1 MAGKAGAAVQVA
13 PPSPNGDAEPFRVLV
28 DARPV
33 ADAPSAAPGV
43 RVRETPAE
51 PGAGPR
57 APRRE
62 VEVAIDGYE
71 GFTAWIWA
79 NYPRRILTA
88 LRATTDEQALFAL
101 LRQLADDPAFY
112 DAVPY
117 ELAVLLVHAINA
129 APGVYPQSL
138 ARTSGI

>member
-1 MAGKAGAAVQVA
+1 
-13 PPSPNGDAEPFRVLV
+13 
-28 DARPV
+28 
-33 ADAPSAAPGV
+33 V

-101 LRQLADDPAFY
+101 LRQLVIEHNGWRDADGEPYPPADDPAFY